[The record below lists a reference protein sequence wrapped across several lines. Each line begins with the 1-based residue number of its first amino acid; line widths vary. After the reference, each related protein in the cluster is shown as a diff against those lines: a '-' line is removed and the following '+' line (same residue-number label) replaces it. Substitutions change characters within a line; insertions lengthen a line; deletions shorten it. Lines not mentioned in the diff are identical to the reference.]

1 MVKDRWN
8 EMNEKS
14 AYKDWEYRFVQEH
27 EFMTLYNQERVLEDL
42 ERFTEIGNL
51 IRDLRRNILDIEVHL
66 FSEGFA
72 KARTKIRENGNL
84 CFRIYSAVRAMQ
96 TELDNRRDQDDL
108 VSRVRSVQFEG
119 VKQAYIRT
127 YWKYDGVVRRFEDTV
142 RRGDILTSN
151 EALDVAVPSDTLLP
165 QTRPA
170 LQRSTSQSLEQA
182 RNIVNSLE
190 ERHQELLALE
200 RSLTEMRD
208 LFVLF
213 STLVMEHGSILNLV
227 EGNVQLASKHV
238 VSATKELQ
246 TAREYQWKT
255 RARGCLCFNQMT
267 FMVIIL
273 VVLCVIAC
281 LLIVKKIVF

>member
-1 MVKDRWN
+1 
-8 EMNEKS
+8 
-14 AYKDWEYRFVQEH
+14 
-27 EFMTLYNQERVLEDL
+27 
-42 ERFTEIGNL
+42 
-51 IRDLRRNILDIEVHL
+51 
-66 FSEGFA
+66 
-72 KARTKIRENGNL
+72 
-84 CFRIYSAVRAMQ
+84 MQ

-170 LQRSTSQSLEQA
+170 LQRSNSVSLERA
-182 RNIVNSLE
+182 RSIVNSLE
-190 ERHQELLALE
+190 ERHQELRALE

>member
-1 MVKDRWN
+1 MSSINSSKFLN
-8 EMNEKS
+8 FN
-14 AYKDWEYRFVQEH
+14 
-27 EFMTLYNQERVLEDL
+27 VLSK
-42 ERFTEIGNL
+42 R
-51 IRDLRRNILDIEVHL
+51 IL
-66 FSEGFA
+66 A
-72 KARTKIRENGNL
+72 
-84 CFRIYSAVRAMQ
+84 
-96 TELDNRRDQDDL
+96 
-108 VSRVRSVQFEG
+108 
-119 VKQAYIRT
+119 
-127 YWKYDGVVRRFEDTV
+127 
-142 RRGDILTSN
+142 SN

-170 LQRSTSQSLEQA
+170 LQRSTSQSLERA

-246 TAREYQWKT
+246 TAREYQWKA

-281 LLIVKKIVF
+281 LLIVRKIVF